1 MVDLDHTR
9 VLAVSGAVFYHYRQ
23 PFYRCYVNT
32 HYAKKDMIVAI
43 CQIEL
48 SLGGVASLKEK
59 RRIIKS
65 VIGRLSNQFNIS
77 VAEVA
82 HQDVWQ
88 SAILGVSAVGN
99 DTKFLQRVIEKIIAW
114 IEENR
119 LDVDIADYM
128 VEFV

>member
-1 MVDLDHTR
+1 
-9 VLAVSGAVFYHYRQ
+9 
-23 PFYRCYVNT
+23 
-32 HYAKKDMIVAI
+32 MIVAI

-82 HQDVWQ
+82 HQDIWQ
-88 SAILGVSAVGN
+88 SAVLGVSAVGN

>member
-1 MVDLDHTR
+1 
-9 VLAVSGAVFYHYRQ
+9 
-23 PFYRCYVNT
+23 
-32 HYAKKDMIVAI
+32 MIVAI
-43 CQIEL
+43 CQVEL
-48 SLGGVASLKEK
+48 SLGGVMSLKEK

-65 VIGRLSNQFNIS
+65 VISRLSNQFNIS

-88 SAILGVSAVGN
+88 SAILGFAAVGN
-99 DTKFLQRVIEKIIAW
+99 DAKFLHKVTEKVIQW

-119 LDVDIADYM
+119 PDVVIADYM